1 MSCLPCA
8 PASAWCI
15 CTIVLQAKEVF
26 NVINACHGVQS

>member
-15 CTIVLQAKEVF
+15 CTIVQAKEVF